1 MVAASEAVV
10 VCRRCCGEVCSAISE
25 AVDAAAGAAADS
37 EEVALVVVEV
47 VDLVAVLAEVGTLVV
62 EVRAAVGKI
71 IRLIREKFMVRT

>member
-1 MVAASEAVV
+1 L
-10 VCRRCCGEVCSAISE
+10 G

-47 VDLVAVLAEVGTLVV
+47 VDLVAVLAEVGTLVA
-62 EVRAAVGKI
+62 EVRAAVGKM